1 MFEDV
6 VTLLDESYP
15 HKLRLKANDFL
26 VWLFK
31 GLQINA
37 LKIMTDASK
46 KVAAYF
52 IKSPFVDFVIN
63 LGKECPIQLRY
74 STV

>member
-1 MFEDV
+1 
-6 VTLLDESYP
+6 LLDESYP
-15 HKLRLKANDFL
+15 QKLRLKANDFL

-63 LGKECPIQLRY
+63 LGKECAIQLRY